1 MTYLKYLYLNN
12 RFFIVLTSLIAL
24 CCLGFAY
31 PIFFSIGQ
39 VGLLALAFFV
49 ISDIILLFRQPTGLK
64 AHRSTPEKLS
74 NGDDNPIDLYFQN
87 DYTFPVNLRIIDEVP
102 FQFQLRNMDLR
113 MRLSP
118 RENRQVRYTLKP
130 VKRGEYHFGAMNVF
144 VSSIFGLVRRRY
156 IFDQGQAVPVYPS
169 YLQMRQYEL
178 LAISDRLTE
187 LGIKKIRRIGQNRE
201 FEQIKDYV
209 QGDDIRTINWQATA
223 RRNTLMVNH
232 YQDEKSQNVY
242 SIIDKGRVMKM
253 PFEGMSLVDYAIN
266 ASLVISNIAVLK
278 EDKAGIITFNHKI
291 GTVLPASR
299 SNLQMKSILE
309 VLYNQRTNFKE
320 SDYELLYARVRRV
333 ITQRSLILLYT
344 NFETLSGLERQL
356 PFLVR
361 MAKSHLLVVI
371 FFENTEL
378 QELLEKPATNTEEVY
393 MQTVAQKFAYE
404 KRQIVKVLQQ
414 HGIHAVLTPPQ
425 KLTVNTINKY
435 LELKARGLI

>member
-1 MTYLKYLYLNN
+1 MLKSLYLNN
-12 RFFIVLTSLIAL
+12 RFFTALGIIIAL

-31 PIFFSIGQ
+31 PVLFAVGRA
-39 VGLLALAFFV
+39 GLLALGFCLLADTV
-49 ISDIILLFRQPTGLK
+49 LLFRQKNGLK
-64 AHRSTPEKLS
+64 AQRDAPEKLS
-74 NGDDNPIDLYFQN
+74 NGDDNPIGIALQN
-87 DYTFPVNLRIIDEVP
+87 EYPFPLRLRIIDEVP
-102 FQFQLRNMDLR
+102 LQFQVRNMDLR
-113 MRLSP
+113 VNMSV
-118 RENRQVRYTLKP
+118 RESKQIRYTLRP
-130 VKRGEYHFGAMNVF
+130 VKRGEYSFGALNIY
-144 VSSIFGLVRRRY
+144 VSGIFGLVRRRY

-187 LGIKKIRRIGQNRE
+187 MGIKKIRKIGQNRE
-201 FEQIKDYV
+201 FEQIKEYV

-223 RRNTLMVNH
+223 RRNNLMVNH

-242 SIIDKGRVMKM
+242 SVIDKGRVMKT

-266 ASLVISNIAVLK
+266 ASLVISNIAILK

-320 SDYELLYARVRRV
+320 SDYELLYGRIRRA
-333 ITQRSLILLYT
+333 ISQRSLILLYT

-356 PFLVR
+356 PYLVR
-361 MAKSHLLVVI
+361 IAKNHLLVVV

-378 QELLEKPATNTEEVY
+378 KELLEKPANNTEDVY
-393 MQTVAQKFAYE
+393 LQTVAQKFAYE

-414 HGIHAVLTPPQ
+414 HGIHAILTAPQ

-435 LELKARGLI
+435 LELKARGLF